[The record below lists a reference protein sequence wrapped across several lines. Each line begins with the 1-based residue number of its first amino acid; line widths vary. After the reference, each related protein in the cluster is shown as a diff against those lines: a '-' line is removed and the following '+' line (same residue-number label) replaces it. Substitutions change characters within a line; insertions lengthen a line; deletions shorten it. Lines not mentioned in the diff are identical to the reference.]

1 MNKLSIESNKP
12 NLIKNQN
19 NWSSNEKKTVPVIK
33 FQSVDGQKQCK
44 FSVYLITQKCKRV
57 ARCPNQHESLQ
68 NLHVRCFVCCFS
80 VCHIFAFIRGVSPVV
95 CTHSFVVTLPVFFIV
110 AVIFYFYLSIFSWL
124 SHKICVKSSLRWIAI
139 TRSLVRRFI
148 REETFSKSHL
158 YCQHAI
164 K

>member
-68 NLHVRCFVCCFS
+68 NLHVRCFCVLFLCLPYFRFYSWRFACCLY
-80 VCHIFAFIRGVSPVV
+80 
-95 CTHSFVVTLPVFFIV
+95 TFFCCYS
-110 AVIFYFYLSIFSWL
+110 ARFFYRRSHFLFLSIHFFMIIS
-124 SHKICVKSSLRWIAI
+124 
-139 TRSLVRRFI
+139 
-148 REETFSKSHL
+148 
-158 YCQHAI
+158 
-164 K
+164 